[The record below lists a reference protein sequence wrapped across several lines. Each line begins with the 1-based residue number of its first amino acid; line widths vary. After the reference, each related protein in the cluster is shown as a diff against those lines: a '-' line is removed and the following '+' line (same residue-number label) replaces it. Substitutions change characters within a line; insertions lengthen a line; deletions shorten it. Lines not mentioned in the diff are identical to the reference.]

1 MKLIKKN
8 LLSLSFGFSMLFVIF
23 VNPASQ
29 AGVPKFMSQAGI
41 PKFIKCPACIKV
53 VHLVMHGLKENKS
66 TVESGLVNQECPKFK
81 EYLKLDDCA
90 ILVHNIVDQ
99 LLSAN
104 VSAKSVCKH
113 EHMC

>member
-41 PKFIKCPACIKV
+41 PKFI
-53 VHLVMHGLKENKS
+53 NR
-66 TVESGLVNQECPKFK
+66 
-81 EYLKLDDCA
+81 
-90 ILVHNIVDQ
+90 
-99 LLSAN
+99 
-104 VSAKSVCKH
+104 
-113 EHMC
+113 